1 MVKHVVK
8 WVRRMIICIT
18 GKHLRSGEPYVCQD
32 GEQILATKKMAKAR
46 NGLGGGQSRERS
58 KK

>member
-1 MVKHVVK
+1 MPRWK
-8 WVRRMIICIT
+8 
-18 GKHLRSGEPYVCQD
+18 
-32 GEQILATKKMAKAR
+32 EQILATKKMAKAR

>member
-1 MVKHVVK
+1 MYAKME
-8 WVRRMIICIT
+8 RAD
-18 GKHLRSGEPYVCQD
+18 SGN
-32 GEQILATKKMAKAR
+32 KKMAKAR